1 MLLLVGTVDIKP
13 AKMQGAE
20 IAVKELMAESRKED
34 GCVAYTF
41 SRDLSEPDRLHLFEC
56 WASQEACAAHGVSSH
71 MAKFLGQ
78 MGGPVMPSLK
88 GMNIDR
94 YEVASIAAAARDGV
108 VPRPSTDGTSMLV
121 FAGTV
126 DFNPAKMQVGEEVV
140 KEMMVECL
148 KENGCVVYV
157 FSRDLSEPGRFH
169 LFECWASEEVH
180 TAHSASPH
188 MAKFQRLMGASEV
201 PLVKGMSIDRYEIS
215 SVAHRIWA
223 PGSPVETM
231 LPAPPR

>member
-1 MLLLVGTVDIKP
+1 MLLLVGTVDIEP

-20 IAVKELMAESRKED
+20 AAVKEVMAGTRKED
-34 GCVAYTF
+34 GCIAYAF

-56 WASQEACAAHGVSSH
+56 WASQEAHAAHGASPH

-78 MGGPVMPSLK
+78 MGGPEMPSVK

-94 YEVASIAAAARDGV
+94 YEVASVAAAARDGV

-126 DFNPAKMQVGEEVV
+126 DFDPAKMQVGEAAV

-148 KENGCVVYV
+148 KEDGCVVYV
-157 FSRDLSEPGRFH
+157 FSRDLFEPGRFH
-169 LFECWASEEVH
+169 LLECWASEE
-180 TAHSASPH
+180 AHDAHGASPH
-188 MAKFQRLMGASEV
+188 MVKFQRLMGGSEV
-201 PLVKGMSIDRYEIS
+201 PLVKGMNIDRYEIS
-215 SVAHRIWA
+215 SVAR
-223 PGSPVETM
+223 T
-231 LPAPPR
+231 R